1 MAKKEFTHTGKISNT
16 LGWGW
21 SEQLRDGG
29 QKYWV
34 SAVQCSTG
42 KITKYR
48 KTDGKAVGLDQW
60 LDLESIYESR

>member
-1 MAKKEFTHTGKISNT
+1 MATKPFTHSGKISNS

-21 SEQLRDGG
+21 SERLRDGG
-29 QKYWV
+29 KYWV
-34 SAVQCSTG
+34 SSVQCSTG

-60 LDLESIYESR
+60 LDLESVYECR